1 MRTMSAAMPVK
12 LVLPRGVADLV
23 GRTDVSDR
31 HPGLQLDKLSPP
43 GDQKAQR
50 RAIDDVC
57 AAARGEALLR
67 DLSSRRAAVLD
78 GLRARRFQATTAG
91 PLTLHLARASGLE
104 NAGIHL
110 HPVYGFVCLPGS
122 GLKGMARA
130 WAETIWLEGQDDPA
144 AAWGRIRAVFGW
156 TPATDARK
164 SWQPDGVQAPAGS
177 RAGAVVFHDAWPTTW
192 PRLEPDIVNNHH
204 AQYYEGQG
212 DPGDWEDPVPVY
224 FLTVPAGAT
233 FDFAVSPRPGADDA
247 GVRLAELALEWLR
260 GALAHEGAGAKTN
273 AGYGRFR
280 LKDVPDPP
288 APARRIARHALALA
302 TPAFL
307 AGAQQQGGDCDL
319 RPATLRG
326 LLRWWWR
333 TMHAA
338 HLDRTALRKLE
349 TVVWGDAENGGALAV
364 SVEGAV
370 RPVVKPFDFKDG
382 FRPKP
387 EFARAHDLERPSSKA
402 TQGLFYAAYGMDEK
416 SKGQV
421 RRRHYAA
428 PGARW
433 TVTLKARKGRLPD
446 GGRRIEA
453 ADVLG
458 QGGGGAD
465 RGGGGARGRIEAA
478 DVLGQGEAA
487 LWLLCRYGGVGS
499 KARKGFGSF
508 ADVEVAGIA
517 AVDDCKRRAA
527 AFRRTAGVAE
537 RAGAPAGSSSLEDM
551 LDLEVETP
559 WKDWWFAIDQLGS
572 AAQAFARENAHQ
584 DDKAALGL
592 PRQIHGPRNQPM
604 GHQDRGKHK
613 PPKRLSAR
621 NGQRH
626 AAPVHYH
633 LSPRADGALT
643 IRMTAFPSP
652 ALPDIGTSRRVL
664 GDLRAWLQTGLMERK
679 ERHADRGIRA
689 PKPDGVPPGPDT
701 DTPAAASAPPKSG
714 ERVDAVLLDEKTKKG
729 GWKAR
734 HEPSG
739 LQGPIQNTA
748 DVPGD
753 AAPGNRVGLVV
764 ASVNP
769 REIAFRWPTARD
781 AGPKNPGRPSRQG
794 PGSRPRRGGGG

>member
-1 MRTMSAAMPVK
+1 MPAR
-12 LVLPRGVADLV
+12 LVLPRGVAELV
-23 GRTDVSDR
+23 GRVDVSDR

-43 GDQKAQR
+43 GEQKAQR
-50 RAIDDVC
+50 PAIDDVC
-57 AAARGEALLR
+57 AAARDEALLR

-78 GLRARRFQATTAG
+78 GLRARRLQATTAG

-130 WAETIWLEGQDDPA
+130 WAETIWIAGQDDPA
-144 AAWGRIRAVFGW
+144 AAWERIRAVFGW

-164 SWQPDGVQAPAGS
+164 SWRPDGVQAPAGS
-177 RAGAVVFHDAWPTTW
+177 RAGAVVFHDAWPTAW

-204 AQYYEGQG
+204 AQYYEGKG
-212 DPGDWEDPVPVY
+212 DPGDWEDPIPVY
-224 FLTVPAGAT
+224 FLAVPAGAT
-233 FDFAVSPRPGADDA
+233 FDLAVSPRTPVDDA
-247 GVRLAELALEWLR
+247 GARLAELALEWLR

-280 LKDVPDPP
+280 LADVPDPP
-288 APARRIARHALALA
+288 VAARRIGRHALTLA

-364 SVEGAV
+364 SVEGGV
-370 RPVVKPFDFKDG
+370 RPAVKPFDFKDR
-382 FRPKP
+382 FRPKR
-387 EFARAHDLERPSSKA
+387 EFAQAHDLESARNT
-402 TQGLFYAAYGMDEK
+402 TQGLFYGSYGMDEG
-416 SKGQV
+416 KG
-421 RRRHYAA
+421 RRHYVE
-428 PGARW
+428 PGSRW
-433 TVTLKARKGRLPD
+433 TVTLMARKGRLPD
-446 GGRRIEA
+446 GDRRVEA
-453 ADVLG
+453 AE
-458 QGGGGAD
+458 
-465 RGGGGARGRIEAA
+465 I
-478 DVLGQGEAA
+478 LGQGEAA
-487 LWLLCRYGGVGS
+487 LWLLCRHGGIGS

-508 ADVEVAGIA
+508 ADVEVPDIA
-517 AVDDCKRRAA
+517 TIEDCKCRGA
-527 AFRRTAGVAE
+527 AFRRVAGVAE
-537 RAGAPAGSSSLEDM
+537 RSGAAATSSSLEGM
-551 LDLEVETP
+551 IPLEVETP
-559 WKDWWFAIDQLGS
+559 WKDWWFAIDQLGF

-604 GHQDRGKHK
+604 GHQDRDKHR
-613 PPKRLSAR
+613 PPKRLSVGGR
-621 NGQRH
+621 QRH

-652 ALPDIGTSRRVL
+652 ALPDIDTSRRVL
-664 GDLRAWLQTGLMERK
+664 GDLCARLESELAERK
-679 ERHADRGIRA
+679 KRHTNRGVRA
-689 PKPDGVPPGPDT
+689 PKPAGVPHGPDA
-701 DTPAAASAPPKSG
+701 DTPAAAGALPKSG
-714 ERVDAVLLDEKTKKG
+714 EPVDAVLLDEKTKKG

-748 DVPGD
+748 AVPGD
-753 AAPGNRVGLVV
+753 SAPGSRVNLVV
-764 ASVNP
+764 ASINP
-769 REIAFRWPTARD
+769 RAIAFRWPTARD
-781 AGPKNPGRPSRQG
+781 DGSTGSGGRSRPGR
-794 PGSRPRRGGGG
+794 GSRRPGRGRGG

>member
-67 DLSSRRAAVLD
+67 DLSSRRAAMLD
-78 GLRARRFQATTAG
+78 GLRARRLQETTAG

-130 WAETIWLEGQDDPA
+130 WAETIWIEGQDDRA
-144 AAWGRIRAVFGW
+144 AAWERIRAVFGW

-177 RAGAVVFHDAWPTTW
+177 RAGAVVFHDAWPITW

-204 AQYYEGQG
+204 AQYYEGQS

-247 GVRLAELALEWLR
+247 GARLAELALEWLR

-288 APARRIARHALALA
+288 APARRVARHALALA

-307 AGAQQQGGDCDL
+307 AGALQQGGDCDL

-364 SVEGAV
+364 SVEEAV
-370 RPVVKPFDFKDG
+370 RPAVKPFDK
-382 FRPKP
+382 RKI
-387 EFARAHDLERPSSKA
+387 ARDRKLEDPSRRNI
-402 TQGLFYAAYGMDEK
+402 TQGLFYVSYGMDEK
-416 SKGQV
+416 S
-421 RRRHYAA
+421 RRRHYAE
-428 PGARW
+428 PGTRW
-433 TVTLKARKGRLPD
+433 TVTSKARKGHLPD
-446 GGRRIEA
+446 GGRR
-453 ADVLG
+453 V
-458 QGGGGAD
+458 
-465 RGGGGARGRIEAA
+465 EAA

-527 AFRRTAGVAE
+527 AFRRAAGVAE

-592 PRQIHGPRNQPM
+592 PRKIHGPSHQPM
-604 GHQDRGKHK
+604 GHQDRGKHE

-652 ALPDIGTSRRVL
+652 ALPNVGTSRRVL
-664 GDLRAWLQTGLMERK
+664 GDLRALLQTGLMERK
-679 ERHADRGIRA
+679 ERHADRGVRV

-729 GWKAR
+729 GWKAK

-753 AAPGNRVGLVV
+753 EEPGNRVGLVV

-794 PGSRPRRGGGG
+794 RGSPPRRGGGG

>member
-1 MRTMSAAMPVK
+1 MRTERAAPPVK
-12 LVLPRGVADLV
+12 LVLPRGVAELV
-23 GRTDVSDR
+23 RRVGVSDR

-50 RAIDDVC
+50 RAIDHVC

-67 DLSSRRAAVLD
+67 DLSSRRTAMLD
-78 GLRARRFQATTAG
+78 SLRAQHLQATTAG

-130 WAETIWLEGQDDPA
+130 WAETIWIEGQDDPA
-144 AAWGRIRAVFGW
+144 AAWDRIRAVFGW
-156 TPATDARK
+156 SPATDTRK
-164 SWQPDGVQAPAGS
+164 PWQPDGVQDPVGS
-177 RAGAVVFHDAWPTTW
+177 HAGAVVFHDAWPTTW
-192 PRLEPDIVNNHH
+192 PPLETDIVNNHH
-204 AQYYEGQG
+204 AQYYEGKG
-212 DPGDWEDPVPVY
+212 DPGDWEDPIPVY
-224 FLTVPAGAT
+224 FLTVAAGAT
-233 FDFAVSPRPGADDA
+233 FDFAVSPRTVADDA
-247 GVRLAELALEWLR
+247 GARLADLALEWLR

-280 LKDVPDPP
+280 LKDALDPP
-288 APARRIARHALALA
+288 ATARRIERHTLTLA

-307 AGAQQQGGDCDL
+307 AGAKQQGGDCDL

-338 HLDRTALRKLE
+338 HLDRSALRKLE

-370 RPVVKPFDFKDG
+370 RPAIKPFDFKDG
-382 FRPKP
+382 FRPKL
-387 EFARAHDLERPSSKA
+387 EFARAHDLERPPSKA

-416 SKGQV
+416 AKGQV
-421 RRRHYAA
+421 HRRHYAE

-433 TVTLKARKGRLPD
+433 TVTLKARKERLPD
-446 GGRRIEA
+446 GDRRIEA
-453 ADVLG
+453 AE
-458 QGGGGAD
+458 
-465 RGGGGARGRIEAA
+465 I
-478 DVLGQGEAA
+478 LGQGEAA

-508 ADVEVAGIA
+508 ADVEVAGVT

-527 AFRRTAGVAE
+527 AFRRTAGIAE
-537 RAGAPAGSSSLEDM
+537 RSGAAAISSSLEDM
-551 LDLEVETP
+551 LDLEVETL

-572 AAQAFARENAHQ
+572 AAQAFARKNAHR
-584 DDKAALGL
+584 DDKAALSL
-592 PRQIHGPRNQPM
+592 PRKIHGPRDSPM
-604 GHQDRGKHK
+604 PHQSRGKHR
-613 PPKRLSAR
+613 PPKRLSA
-621 NGQRH
+621 GGHQRH

-643 IRMTAFPSP
+643 LRMIAFPSP
-652 ALPDIGTSRRVL
+652 ALPDIDTSRRVL
-664 GDLRAWLQTGLMERK
+664 RDLREWLQSELAKRREL
-679 ERHADRGIRA
+679 HANRGVRA
-689 PKPDGVPPGPDT
+689 SKRDGVPPGPDT
-701 DTPAAASAPPKSG
+701 DTPAAASALPKSG

-729 GWKAR
+729 GWKAK

-748 DVPGD
+748 ATPGD
-753 AAPGNRVGLVV
+753 AASGNRVSLVV
-764 ASVNP
+764 ASINP
-769 REIAFRWPTARD
+769 RAIAFRWPTARD
-781 AGPKNPGRPSRQG
+781 AGSTGSGGRSRPGR
-794 PGSRPRRGGGG
+794 GSRRPGRGGGG

>member
-1 MRTMSAAMPVK
+1 MRTERAAPPVK
-12 LVLPRGVADLV
+12 LVLPRGVAELV
-23 GRTDVSDR
+23 RRVGVSDR

-50 RAIDDVC
+50 RAIDYVC

-67 DLSSRRAAVLD
+67 DLSSRRTAMLD
-78 GLRARRFQATTAG
+78 SLRAQHLQATTAG

-130 WAETIWLEGQDDPA
+130 WAETIWLVSQDDRA
-144 AAWGRIRAVFGW
+144 AARDRIRAAFGW
-156 TPATDARK
+156 TPATDAGKPRR
-164 SWQPDGVQAPAGS
+164 PGGEPAPAGS
-177 RAGAVVFHDAWPTTW
+177 LAGAVVFHDAWPTTW
-192 PRLEPDIVNNHH
+192 PPLEPDIVNNHH
-204 AQYYEGQG
+204 AQYYEGQD

-233 FDFAVSPRPGADDA
+233 FDFAVSPRTAADDA
-247 GVRLAELALEWLR
+247 GARLAELALEWLR

-280 LKDVPDPP
+280 LKDAPDPP
-288 APARRIARHALALA
+288 ATARRIERHTLTLA

-307 AGAQQQGGDCDL
+307 AGAKQQGGDCDL

-338 HLDRTALRKLE
+338 HLDRTVLRKLE

-370 RPVVKPFDFKDG
+370 RPAVKPFDK
-382 FRPKP
+382 RKI
-387 EFARAHDLERPSSKA
+387 ARDSKLGDPSRRNIA
-402 TQGLFYAAYGMDEK
+402 QGLFYVSYGMDEK
-416 SKGQV
+416 VKEQE
-421 RRRHYAA
+421 RRRYYAE
-428 PGARW
+428 PGTRW

-446 GGRRIEA
+446 SDRRIEA
-453 ADVLG
+453 AE
-458 QGGGGAD
+458 
-465 RGGGGARGRIEAA
+465 I
-478 DVLGQGEAA
+478 LGQGEAA
-487 LWLLCRYGGVGS
+487 LWLLCRYGGIGS

-527 AFRRTAGVAE
+527 AFRRAAGAAE
-537 RAGAPAGSSSLEDM
+537 RSGAVAGSSSLEDM
-551 LDLEVETP
+551 LEMEVETP
-559 WKDWWFAIDQLGS
+559 WEDWFAIEQLGS
-572 AAQAFARENAHQ
+572 EAQAFARENKHR

-604 GHQDRGKHK
+604 GHQDRDKHR

-621 NGQRH
+621 NGRRH

-652 ALPDIGTSRRVL
+652 ALPDIDTSRRVL
-664 GDLRAWLQTGLMERK
+664 GDLRAWLQSELAKRREL
-679 ERHADRGIRA
+679 HANRGVRA
-689 PKPDGVPPGPDT
+689 SKRDGVPPGPDT
-701 DTPAAASAPPKSG
+701 DTPAATSALPKSG

-729 GWKAR
+729 GWKAK

-753 AAPGNRVGLVV
+753 AAPGSRVGLVV
-764 ASVNP
+764 ASINP
-769 REIAFRWPTARD
+769 RAIAFRWPTARD
-781 AGPKNPGRPSRQG
+781 AGSTGSGGRSRPGR
-794 PGSRPRRGGGG
+794 GSRRPGREGGG

>member
-1 MRTMSAAMPVK
+1 MRTERAAPPVK
-12 LVLPRGVADLV
+12 LVLPRGVAELV
-23 GRTDVSDR
+23 RRVGVSDR

-50 RAIDDVC
+50 RAIDHVC

-67 DLSSRRAAVLD
+67 DLSSRRTAMLD
-78 GLRARRFQATTAG
+78 SLRAQHLQATTAG

-130 WAETIWLEGQDDPA
+130 WAETIWLVSQDDRA
-144 AAWGRIRAVFGW
+144 AARDRIRAAFGW
-156 TPATDARK
+156 TPATDAGKPRR
-164 SWQPDGVQAPAGS
+164 PGGEPAPAGS
-177 RAGAVVFHDAWPTTW
+177 LAGAVVFHDAWPTTW
-192 PRLEPDIVNNHH
+192 PPLEPDIVNNHH

-233 FDFAVSPRPGADDA
+233 FDFAVSPRTAADDA
-247 GVRLAELALEWLR
+247 GARLAELALEWLR

-280 LKDVPDPP
+280 LKDAPDPP
-288 APARRIARHALALA
+288 ATARRIGRHTLTLA

-307 AGAQQQGGDCDL
+307 AGAKQQSGDCDL

-364 SVEGAV
+364 SVEGGV
-370 RPVVKPFDFKDG
+370 RATVQPFDK
-382 FRPKP
+382 RKI
-387 EFARAHDLERPSSKA
+387 ARDRKLGDPSRRNIA
-402 TQGLFYAAYGMDEK
+402 QGLFYVSYGMDEK
-416 SKGQV
+416 VKEQE
-421 RRRHYAA
+421 RRRYYAE
-428 PGARW
+428 PGTRW

-446 GGRRIEA
+446 SDRRIEA
-453 ADVLG
+453 AE
-458 QGGGGAD
+458 
-465 RGGGGARGRIEAA
+465 I
-478 DVLGQGEAA
+478 LGQGEAA
-487 LWLLCRYGGVGS
+487 LWLLCRYGGIGS

-527 AFRRTAGVAE
+527 AFRRAAGAAE
-537 RAGAPAGSSSLEDM
+537 RSGAVAGSSSLEDM
-551 LDLEVETP
+551 LEMEVETP
-559 WKDWWFAIDQLGS
+559 WEDWWFAIEQLGS
-572 AAQAFARENAHQ
+572 EAQAFARENKHR

-604 GHQDRGKHK
+604 GHQDRDKHR

-621 NGQRH
+621 NGRRH

-652 ALPDIGTSRRVL
+652 ALPDIDTSRRVL
-664 GDLRAWLQTGLMERK
+664 GDLRAWLLQSELAKRREL
-679 ERHADRGIRA
+679 HANRGVRA
-689 PKPDGVPPGPDT
+689 SKRDGVPPGPDT
-701 DTPAAASAPPKSG
+701 DTPTAGPSALPKSG

-729 GWKAR
+729 GWKAK

-748 DVPGD
+748 ATPGD
-753 AAPGNRVGLVV
+753 AAPGSRVGLVV
-764 ASVNP
+764 ASINP
-769 REIAFRWPTARD
+769 RAIAFRWPTARD
-781 AGPKNPGRPSRQG
+781 AGPTGPGNRSRPGR
-794 PGSRPRRGGGG
+794 RPRPERRDAG

>member
-1 MRTMSAAMPVK
+1 MRTEGAAAPAR
-12 LVLPRGVADLV
+12 LFLPRGVAELV
-23 GRTDVSDR
+23 KRINVSDR

-50 RAIDDVC
+50 PAIDDVC
-57 AAARGEALLR
+57 AAARDDALLR

-78 GLRARRFQATTAG
+78 GLRARRLQATTAG

-130 WAETIWLEGQDDPA
+130 WAETIWIEGQDDPA
-144 AAWGRIRAVFGW
+144 AAWDRIRAVFGW

-204 AQYYEGQG
+204 AQYYEGKG
-212 DPGDWEDPVPVY
+212 DPGDWEDPAPVY
-224 FLTVPAGAT
+224 FLAMPAGAT
-233 FDFAVSPRPGADDA
+233 FDFAVSPRTPVDDA
-247 GVRLAELALEWLR
+247 GARLAELALEWLR

-288 APARRIARHALALA
+288 APARRIGRHALTLA

-307 AGAQQQGGDCDL
+307 AGAQQQRGDCDL

-364 SVEGAV
+364 SVEGGV
-370 RPVVKPFDFKDG
+370 RATVTPFDFKDR
-382 FRPKP
+382 FRPKR
-387 EFARAHDLERPSSKA
+387 EFAQAHDLESAPRNT
-402 TQGLFYAAYGMDEK
+402 TQGLFYGSYGMDER
-416 SKGQV
+416 KGQ
-421 RRRHYAA
+421 RHYVE
-428 PGARW
+428 PGSRW
-433 TVTLKARKGRLPD
+433 AVVLTARKGRLPD
-446 GGRRIEA
+446 GDRRIEA
-453 ADVLG
+453 AE
-458 QGGGGAD
+458 
-465 RGGGGARGRIEAA
+465 I
-478 DVLGQGEAA
+478 LGQGEAA
-487 LWLLCRYGGVGS
+487 LWLLCRHGGVGS
-499 KARKGFGSF
+499 KSRKGFGSF
-508 ADVEVAGIA
+508 ADVEVTDIA
-517 AVDDCKRRAA
+517 TIADCKRRAA
-527 AFRRTAGVAE
+527 AFRRTAGIAE
-537 RAGAPAGSSSLEDM
+537 RSGAAATSSSLEDM
-551 LDLEVETP
+551 IPLEVETP
-559 WKDWWFAIDQLGS
+559 WKDWWFAIDQLGF
-572 AAQAFARENAHQ
+572 AAQVFARENAHR
-584 DDKAALGL
+584 DDKAAPGL
-592 PRQIHGPRNQPM
+592 PRKIHGPGDRPM
-604 GHQDRGKHK
+604 RHQGPDRHK
-613 PPKRLSAR
+613 PPKRLSAGGHR
-621 NGQRH
+621 RH

-652 ALPDIGTSRRVL
+652 ALPDIDTSRRVL
-664 GDLRAWLQTGLMERK
+664 GDLRARLESELAERK
-679 ERHADRGIRA
+679 KRHANRGVRA
-689 PKPDGVPPGPDT
+689 PKPGTASSDPGA
-701 DTPAAASAPPKSG
+701 DTPGAASALPKSG

-729 GWKAR
+729 GWKAK

-748 DVPGD
+748 AVPGD
-753 AAPGNRVGLVV
+753 SAPGSRVGLVV
-764 ASVNP
+764 ASINP
-769 REIAFRWPTARD
+769 RAIAFRWPTARD
-781 AGPKNPGRPSRQG
+781 AGSTGSGGRSRPGR
-794 PGSRPRRGGGG
+794 GSRRPGRGDGG

>member
-1 MRTMSAAMPVK
+1 MRIEKAATPAD

-23 GRTDVSDR
+23 ERVGVPDR

-50 RAIDDVC
+50 RAIDHVC
-57 AAARGEALLR
+57 AAARGAALLR
-67 DLSSRRAAVLD
+67 ELSSRRTAVLD
-78 GLRARRFQATTAG
+78 GLRAQRLQATTAG

-110 HPVYGFVCLPGS
+110 HSLYGFVCLPGS

-130 WAETIWLEGQDDPA
+130 WAETIWLDSQDDRA
-144 AAWGRIRAVFGW
+144 AARERIRAVFGW
-156 TPATDARK
+156 TPATDAGK
-164 SWQPDGVQAPAGS
+164 LWQSDSVQAPACS

-192 PRLEPDIVNNHH
+192 PPLETDIVNNHH
-204 AQYYEGQG
+204 AQYYESRGE
-212 DPGDWEDPVPVY
+212 PGDWEDPVPVY

-233 FDFAVSPRPGADDA
+233 FDFAVSPRTGADEA
-247 GVRLAELALEWLR
+247 GARLAKLALEWLR

-288 APARRIARHALALA
+288 APARRIGRHALTLA

-307 AGAQQQGGDCDL
+307 AGAKQQGGDCDL

-338 HLDRTALRKLE
+338 HLDRTALRNLE

-370 RPVVKPFDFKDG
+370 SAAVKPFNFKDG

-387 EFARAHDLERPSSKA
+387 EFVRAHDLERPSSKA

-421 RRRHYAA
+421 RRRHYAK

-446 GGRRIEA
+446 GDRLIEA
-453 ADVLG
+453 AD
-458 QGGGGAD
+458 
-465 RGGGGARGRIEAA
+465 I
-478 DVLGQGEAA
+478 LGQGEAA
-487 LWLLCRYGGVGS
+487 LWLLCRYGGIGS

-508 ADVEVAGIA
+508 DDVEAAGIA

-537 RAGAPAGSSSLEDM
+537 RSGVAAISSNLEDM
-551 LDLEVETP
+551 LDLEVATP
-559 WKDWWFAIDQLGS
+559 WKDWWFAIDQIGF
-572 AAQAFARENAHQ
+572 AAQAFARENAHR
-584 DDKAALGL
+584 DEKAALGL

-604 GHQDRGKHK
+604 GHQDRDKHR
-613 PPKRLSAR
+613 PPKRLPAR

-643 IRMTAFPSP
+643 IRMIAFPSP
-652 ALPDIGTSRRVL
+652 ALPDIETSRKVL
-664 GDLRAWLQTGLMERK
+664 SDLCARLQTELMDRK
-679 ERHADRGIRA
+679 ERHANRGLRV
-689 PKPDGVPPGPDT
+689 PKPGVASSGPGT
-701 DTPAAASAPPKSG
+701 EHAGAASPLPKSG

-729 GWKAR
+729 GWKAK

-739 LQGPIQNTA
+739 LQGPIQNA
-748 DVPGD
+748 AAVPGD
-753 AAPGNRVGLVV
+753 AAAGNRVGLVV

-769 REIAFRWPTARD
+769 RAIAFRWPTARD
-781 AGPKNPGRPSRQG
+781 AGLKHPGGPARQG
-794 PGSRPRRGGGG
+794 RGSRPRRGASG

>member
-1 MRTMSAAMPVK
+1 MRTERAATPAD

-23 GRTDVSDR
+23 GRVDVSDR

-50 RAIDDVC
+50 QAIDDVC
-57 AAARGEALLR
+57 ATARGEALLR
-67 DLSSRRAAVLD
+67 DLSSRRTAMLD
-78 GLRARRFQATTAG
+78 GLRARRLQATTTG
-91 PLTLHLARASGLE
+91 PLALHIARASGLE

-130 WAETIWLEGQDDPA
+130 WAETIWLDGQDDRA
-144 AAWGRIRAVFGW
+144 AARERIWAVFGW
-156 TPATDARK
+156 TPTTDAGK
-164 SWQPDGVQAPAGS
+164 PWQSDGVQAPVGS
-177 RAGAVVFHDAWPTTW
+177 RAGAVVFHDSWPMAWP
-192 PRLEPDIVNNHH
+192 PLEPDIVNNHH
-204 AQYYEGQG
+204 AQYYEGKG
-212 DPGDWEDPVPVY
+212 NPGDWDDPVPVY

-233 FDFAVSPRPGADDA
+233 FDFAVSPRPGSDDA
-247 GVRLAELALEWLR
+247 GAHLAELALEWLR

-288 APARRIARHALALA
+288 APARRIGRHTLTLA

-307 AGAQQQGGDCDL
+307 AGAKQQGGDCDL

-338 HLDRTALRKLE
+338 HLDRTALRNLE
-349 TVVWGDAENGGALAV
+349 TVVWGDAENGGAIAV

-370 RPVVKPFDFKDG
+370 RPAVKLFDK
-382 FRPKP
+382 RKI
-387 EFARAHDLERPSSKA
+387 ARDRKLKEPSRRNI
-402 TQGLFYAAYGMDEK
+402 TQGLFYVSYGMDEK
-416 SKGQV
+416 VKGQE
-421 RRRHYAA
+421 RRRHYAE

-433 TVTLKARKGRLPD
+433 TVTLKARKGRLSD

-453 ADVLG
+453 G
-458 QGGGGAD
+458 E
-465 RGGGGARGRIEAA
+465 I
-478 DVLGQGEAA
+478 LGQGEAA
-487 LWLLCRYGGVGS
+487 LWLLCRYGGIGS
-499 KARKGFGSF
+499 KARKGFGSC

-517 AVDDCKRRAA
+517 TVDDCKRRAA

-537 RAGAPAGSSSLEDM
+537 RSGAAAISSRLGDM

-559 WKDWWFAIDQLGS
+559 WKDWWVAIDQLGF
-572 AAQAFARENAHQ
+572 ATQAFARENAHQ
-584 DDKAALGL
+584 DDKVALGL
-592 PRQIHGPRNQPM
+592 PRQIDGPRDSPM
-604 GHQDRGKHK
+604 PHQDRDKHR

-643 IRMTAFPSP
+643 IRMIAFPSP
-652 ALPDIGTSRRVL
+652 ALPDIETSRKVL
-664 GDLRAWLQTGLMERK
+664 SDLCARLQTELMER
-679 ERHADRGIRA
+679 
-689 PKPDGVPPGPDT
+689 
-701 DTPAAASAPPKSG
+701 AASALPKSG
-714 ERVDAVLLDEKTKKG
+714 DRVDAVLLDEKTKKG
-729 GWKAR
+729 GWKAK

-739 LQGPIQNTA
+739 LQGPIQNA
-748 DVPGD
+748 AAVPGD
-753 AAPGNRVGLVV
+753 AAAGNRVGLVV

-769 REIAFRWPTARD
+769 RAIAFRWPTARD
-781 AGPKNPGRPSRQG
+781 AGLKHPGGPARQG
-794 PGSRPRRGGGG
+794 RGSRPRRGASG